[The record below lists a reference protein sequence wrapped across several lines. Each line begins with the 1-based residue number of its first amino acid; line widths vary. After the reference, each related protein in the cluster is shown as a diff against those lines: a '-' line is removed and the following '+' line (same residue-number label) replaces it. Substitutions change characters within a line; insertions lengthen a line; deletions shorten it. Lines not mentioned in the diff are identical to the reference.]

1 MATQGLHGPA
11 AARADDEP
19 SAVAVSFDHPVVT
32 GGFLK
37 KPWVPEVLLNHAGEA
52 VQHQGAF
59 FTTVSANNYGL
70 AQFLFGKVNAQGKA
84 RHLEYLQVFRNIWKA
99 TLHGVSKCFE

>member
-37 KPWVPEVLLNHAGEA
+37 KPWVPEVLL
-52 VQHQGAF
+52 VDVLQGASDRLQL
-59 FTTVSANNYGL
+59 VP
-70 AQFLFGKVNAQGKA
+70 FGAQGRRLDRPNQA
-84 RHLEYLQVFRNIWKA
+84 RLS
-99 TLHGVSKCFE
+99 G